1 MTEHRG
7 RWEFK
12 RRWRDFLL
20 GFSFNKTVNP
30 SVSFVCDSHWVWF
43 LWLGFV
49 TLRIK
54 PRHWT
59 SYHRALPLSYIP
71 SRHKGFTLLSSSQ
84 SSIST
89 DSRSAVEWDS
99 LSVVSW
105 RQGVISSSELLPH
118 SVIISHVRLFRFSIY
133 IHFVLVFHSKP
144 GGNDNPFN
152 AL

>member
-12 RRWRDFLL
+12 GRRGDFLL
-20 GFSFNKTVNP
+20 GLSFNKTVNP
-30 SVSFVCDSHWVWF
+30 SISFVGDSHWVWF
-43 LWLGFV
+43 LWFGFV
-49 TLRIK
+49 MLRIK

-59 SYHRALPLSYIP
+59 SYHCALPLSYIR
-71 SRHKGFTLLSSSQ
+71 SRHKGFTLWSSSQ

-89 DSRSAVEWDS
+89 DSRSTVEWDR

-105 RQGVISSSELLPH
+105 RQGVISSELLPH
-118 SVIISHVRLFRFSIY
+118 SVIISHVQLFRFSIY
-133 IHFVLVFHSKP
+133 VHFVLVFHSKP